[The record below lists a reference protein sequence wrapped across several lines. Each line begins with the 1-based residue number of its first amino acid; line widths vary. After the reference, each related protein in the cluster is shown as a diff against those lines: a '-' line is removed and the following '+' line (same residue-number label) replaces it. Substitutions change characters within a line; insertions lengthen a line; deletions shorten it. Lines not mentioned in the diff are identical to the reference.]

1 MSANELHPT
10 GGYEHV
16 TIAEPGRIAYLA
28 GQCPVDAKQ
37 QVVGVGD
44 LDRQIDQVA
53 ANAMAALASVGAKP
67 EDVVRSVVY
76 VVSADSE
83 TVGNAWHRF
92 AEKTELGPAFKSAST
107 VVGVTALGYSGQLV
121 EVDLT
126 ARLVDSDTL
135 LIGGSGDGETDTGAR

>member
-1 MSANELHPT
+1 MSTDELHPT

-16 TIAEPGRIAYLA
+16 TIAAPGRIAYLA
-28 GQCPVDAKQ
+28 GQCPVDAEQ

-76 VVSADSE
+76 VVSADSG
-83 TVGNAWHRF
+83 TVGGAWHRF
-92 AEKTELGPAFKSAST
+92 AEQTDLGPAFNAAST
-107 VVGVTALGYSGQLV
+107 VVGVAALGYRDQLV

-126 ARLVDSDTL
+126 AHLPISEGNL
-135 LIGGSGDGETDTGAR
+135 A